1 MPKKNK
7 TKKNEHKNITNN
19 SLNEIEYVT
28 SLISEKITYLQILND
43 GTLCSGTELGNIYIY
58 NQYNF
63 VEIIKIFE
71 HKDYIFYIIQLKND
85 NILSTSRDRT
95 IKLIKLNNFHF
106 ITYLIIKVFY
116 NDDYAYKI
124 LELNNKKLICSF
136 NNGMIK
142 IYESIENNNICYQEQ
157 LILNYGKLYESLS
170 EIKDKNLLIL
180 GSSKEDFIRVIDL
193 IEYKNIKRIEKIYN
207 CRLVDVICQLN
218 DKYFIIGGIEAIY
231 LIQISTLKIVQ
242 EIKTQTYFSKCILLK
257 NQTLLT
263 LDFSMEFKGQLIN
276 WKLKNGKL
284 EIIGEKKGIIKN
296 WSSSI
301 IPFDNNKIAIG
312 EINGIKIWKICN
324 INNI

>member
-43 GTLCSGTELGNIYIY
+43 GTICSGTELGNIYIY
-58 NQYNF
+58 NQYNY
-63 VEIIKIFE
+63 VEIIKISE
-71 HKDYIFYIIQLKND
+71 HIDYIFYIIQLKNG
-85 NILSTSRDRT
+85 NILSTSRDNT
-95 IKLIKLNNFHF
+95 IKIIKLNNFHF

-116 NDDYAYKI
+116 NDDYAHKI
-124 LELNNKKLICSF
+124 LELDDKKLICSF
-136 NNGMIK
+136 NKGMIK
-142 IYESIENNNICYQEQ
+142 IYEPIDNNNNICYQEQ
-157 LILNYGKLYESLS
+157 LILKYEKLYESFAA
-170 EIKDKNLLIL
+170 IKNKNLLIL
-180 GSSKEDFIRVIDL
+180 GCSKEDFIRIIDL
-193 IEYKNIKRIEKIYN
+193 IEYKNIKKIGKIYN

-218 DKYFIIGGIEAIY
+218 DKYFIIGGVDVIY
-231 LIQISTLKIVQ
+231 LIQISNLKIVQ

-301 IPFDNNKIAIG
+301 IPFNDNKIAIG
-312 EINGIKIWKICN
+312 EINGIKIWKISN
-324 INNI
+324 I